1 MDRKGIFPIMFLT
14 LIPLVTLSVGWF
26 AHDPVMLLASV
37 VLLVGALSS
46 LILFRRGMW
55 KKNWILWLPFA
66 VVLGYLISAVVNGQ
80 GPASMYLG
88 GYQRNFGVATWFA
101 LAIVFL
107 IGAQG
112 DVKVRRYL
120 DWVLPGV
127 LIAGLGYGLVQ
138 FLDKDPLPWTNPYNA
153 VSLTLGNPNFA
164 GAFFGIL
171 SIIAF
176 SRIFVG
182 KGAVQKTF
190 GVVLFGA
197 TVFISLKTNSLQ
209 SPLLIVGGIFV
220 FTLLVNLGSKSGL
233 GRVAKFSSGG
243 VLGAAVIGVV
253 VLFVG
258 SGSWLASVRERLF
271 FQGSVAQR
279 LDYWRTGFEI
289 WKDHPI
295 FGVGTDQFQRYAA
308 LYRTPEQVKRDGV
321 FVIPDKSHNVLID
334 HFANGGIVVG
344 LIWVAFVVSVFFMLL
359 KALQKNENVQ
369 ARRDLALLGTMWST
383 YVLQALISPDQ
394 IVLSLIG
401 YSSAGLIAGIYLKD
415 APTVKVDPFIV
426 RAVAV
431 VALVFAVVISGTAL
445 KANAD
450 AKKVL
455 AGQTIGVEPILEVI
469 DAWPNAKTTELIG
482 IEEINKPNNCEFAN
496 QISDRLLKY
505 DDRSAQGW
513 FMKAIC
519 NNSARNFTQA
529 VADITNSVKFD
540 PINPTYLVGKA
551 KLEILASR
559 IDDAKMTIAKITEVD
574 PSNPELA
581 VLNASVTALK

>member
-1 MDRKGIFPIMFLT
+1 MFLA
-14 LIPLVTLSVGWF
+14 LIPLVVLSVGWF
-26 AHDPVMLLASV
+26 AHDPVALFAST
-37 VLLVGALSS
+37 VLLVGALAG
-46 LILFRRGMW
+46 LLLFRRGTW
-55 KKNWILWLPFA
+55 KKNRILWLPFA
-66 VVLGYLISAVVNGQ
+66 VVIGYLISAVVNGQ
-80 GPASMYLG
+80 GLASLYLG
-88 GYQRNFGVATWFA
+88 GYQRNFGVATWLA

-112 DVKVRRYL
+112 EVKMRGYL

-138 FLDKDPLPWTNPYNA
+138 FLDKDPLPWTNPYKA

-171 SIIAF
+171 SVIAF

-182 KGAVQKTF
+182 KGLVQKSF
-190 GVVLFGA
+190 GVLLFGA

-209 SPLLIVGGIFV
+209 SPMLIVGGIVV
-220 FTLLVNLGSKSGL
+220 FTLLSNLGSKSGL
-233 GRVAKFSSGG
+233 GRIAKFSSGG
-243 VLGAAVIGVV
+243 VLVAAVVGVV
-253 VLFVG
+253 VLFAG
-258 SGSWLASVRERLF
+258 SASWLATAREKLF

-334 HFANGGIVVG
+334 HFANGGLIVE
-344 LIWVAFVVSVFFMLL
+344 LIWLAFVVSVFFMLV
-359 KALQKNENVQ
+359 KALRAADKVQ
-369 ARRDLALLGTMWST
+369 VRRDLAILGTMWST

-415 APTVKVDPFIV
+415 APMLKIDPFFV
-426 RAVAV
+426 RSITGFAL
-431 VALVFAVVISGTAL
+431 ALVVVVSGMAL
-445 KANAD
+445 KVNAD

-455 AGQTIGVEPILEVI
+455 SGQITGVEQILRVI

-513 FMKAIC
+513 YMKAIC

-529 VADITNSVKFD
+529 VEDVTNSVKFD
-540 PINPTYLVGKA
+540 PINPSYLVGKA
-551 KLEILASR
+551 KLEIAASR
-559 IDDAKMTIAKITEVD
+559 IADAKITIAKITEVD

-581 VLNASVTALK
+581 ALNSSVLATK

>member
-1 MDRKGIFPIMFLT
+1 MFLA
-14 LIPLVTLSVGWF
+14 LIPLVVLSVGWF
-26 AHDPVMLLASV
+26 AHDPVALFAST
-37 VLLVGALSS
+37 VLFVGALTG
-46 LILFRRGMW
+46 LLLFRRGTW
-55 KKNWILWLPFA
+55 KKNRILWLPFA
-66 VVLGYLISAVVNGQ
+66 VVIGYLISALVNGQ
-80 GPASMYLG
+80 GLASTYLG
-88 GYQRNFGVATWFA
+88 GYQRNFGVATWLS

-112 DVKVRRYL
+112 EVKMRGYL

-138 FLDKDPLPWTNPYNA
+138 FLDKDPLPWTNPYKA

-171 SIIAF
+171 SVIAF

-182 KGAVQKTF
+182 KGLLQKSF
-190 GVVLFGA
+190 GVLLFGA

-209 SPLLIVGGIFV
+209 SPLLIVGGIVV
-220 FTLLVNLGSKSGL
+220 FTLLSNLGSKSGL

-243 VLGAAVIGVV
+243 VLGAAVVGVV
-253 VLFVG
+253 VLFA
-258 SGSWLASVRERLF
+258 SSASWLATAREKLF

-295 FGVGTDQFQRYAA
+295 VGVGTDQFQRFAA

-334 HFANGGIVVG
+334 HFANGGLIVG
-344 LIWVAFVVSVFFMLL
+344 LIWVAFVVSVFFMLV
-359 KALQKNENVQ
+359 KALRAADKVQ
-369 ARRDLALLGTMWST
+369 VRRDLAILGTMWST

-415 APTVKVDPFIV
+415 APTLKIDPFVV
-426 RAVAV
+426 RSVTGFAL
-431 VALVFAVVISGTAL
+431 ALVVVVSGMAL
-445 KANAD
+445 KVNAD

-455 AGQTIGVEPILEVI
+455 AGQITGVEQILKVI

-513 FMKAIC
+513 YMKAIC

-529 VADITNSVKFD
+529 VEDVTNSVKFD
-540 PINPTYLVGKA
+540 PINPSYLVGKA
-551 KLEILASR
+551 KLEIAASR
-559 IDDAKMTIAKITEVD
+559 IADAKMTIAKITEVD

-581 VLNASVTALK
+581 ALNSSVSAIK

>member
-1 MDRKGIFPIMFLT
+1 
-14 LIPLVTLSVGWF
+14 
-26 AHDPVMLLASV
+26 
-37 VLLVGALSS
+37 
-46 LILFRRGMW
+46 LF
-55 KKNWILWLPFA
+55 
-66 VVLGYLISAVVNGQ
+66 GYLISAVVNGQ
-80 GPASMYLG
+80 GLASLYLG
-88 GYQRNFGVATWFA
+88 GYQRNFGVATWLA

-112 DVKVRRYL
+112 EVKMRGYL

-138 FLDKDPLPWTNPYNA
+138 FLDKDPLPWTNPYKA

-171 SIIAF
+171 GVIAF

-182 KGAVQKTF
+182 KGLVQKSF
-190 GVVLFGA
+190 GVLLFGA

-209 SPLLIVGGIFV
+209 SPLLIVGGIVV
-220 FTLLVNLGSKSGL
+220 FTLLSNLGSKSGL

-253 VLFVG
+253 VLFAG
-258 SGSWLASVRERLF
+258 SASWLATAREKLF

-334 HFANGGIVVG
+334 HFANGGLVVG
-344 LIWVAFVVSVFFMLL
+344 LVWTAFVVSVFYMLV
-359 KALQKNENVQ
+359 KALRAADKVQ
-369 ARRDLALLGTMWST
+369 VRSDLAILGTMWST

-415 APTVKVDPFIV
+415 APTLKIDPFVV
-426 RAVAV
+426 RSVTGF
-431 VALVFAVVISGTAL
+431 ALALAVVISGMAL
-445 KANAD
+445 KVNAD
-450 AKKVL
+450 VKKVL
-455 AGQTIGVEPILEVI
+455 AGQTTGVEQILKVI

-513 FMKAIC
+513 YMKAIC

-529 VADITNSVKFD
+529 VEDVTNSVKFD
-540 PINPTYLVGKA
+540 PINPSYLVGKA
-551 KLEILASR
+551 KLEIAASR
-559 IDDAKMTIAKITEVD
+559 IADAKVTIAKIAEVD

-581 VLNASVTALK
+581 ALNSSVSPIK

>member
-1 MDRKGIFPIMFLT
+1 MFLA
-14 LIPLVTLSVGWF
+14 LIPLVVLSVGWF
-26 AHDPVMLLASV
+26 AHDPVTLFAST
-37 VLLVGALSS
+37 VLLIGAMTGL
-46 LILFRRGMW
+46 LLFRRGIW
-55 KKNWILWLPFA
+55 KKSWILWLPLA
-66 VVLGYLISAVVNGQ
+66 VVVGYLISAMVNGQ
-80 GPASMYLG
+80 GLASLYLG
-88 GYQRNFGVATWFA
+88 GYQRNFGVATWLA

-112 DVKVRRYL
+112 EVKLRGYL

-138 FLDKDPLPWTNPYNA
+138 FLDKDPLPWTNPYKA

-171 SIIAF
+171 SVIAF

-182 KGAVQKTF
+182 KGLLQKSF
-190 GVVLFGA
+190 GVLLFGA

-209 SPLLIVGGIFV
+209 SPLLIVGGIVV
-220 FTLLVNLGSKSGL
+220 FTLLSNLGSKSGL

-243 VLGAAVIGVV
+243 VLGAAVVGVV
-253 VLFVG
+253 VLFA
-258 SGSWLASVRERLF
+258 SSASWLATAREKLF

-295 FGVGTDQFQRYAA
+295 VGVGTDQFQRFAA

-334 HFANGGIVVG
+334 HFANGGLIVG
-344 LIWVAFVVSVFFMLL
+344 LIWVAFVVSVFFMLV
-359 KALQKNENVQ
+359 KALRAADKVQ
-369 ARRDLALLGTMWST
+369 VRRDLAILGTMWST

-415 APTVKVDPFIV
+415 APTLKIDPFVV
-426 RAVAV
+426 RSVTGFAL
-431 VALVFAVVISGTAL
+431 ALVVVVSGMAL
-445 KANAD
+445 KVNAD

-455 AGQTIGVEPILEVI
+455 AGQITGVEQILKVI

-513 FMKAIC
+513 YMKAIC

-529 VADITNSVKFD
+529 VEDVTNSVKFD
-540 PINPTYLVGKA
+540 PINPSYLVGKA
-551 KLEILASR
+551 KLEIAASR
-559 IDDAKMTIAKITEVD
+559 IADAKMTIAKITEVD

-581 VLNASVTALK
+581 ALNSSVSAVK

>member
-1 MDRKGIFPIMFLT
+1 MFLA
-14 LIPLVTLSVGWF
+14 LIPLVMVSVGWF
-26 AHDPVMLLASV
+26 AHEPVGLFSST
-37 VLLVGALSS
+37 VLLVGAMTGL
-46 LILFRRGMW
+46 LLFRRGTW
-55 KKNWILWLPFA
+55 QKSWILSLPFA
-66 VVLGYLISAVVNGQ
+66 VVIGYLISAVVNGQ
-80 GPASMYLG
+80 GLASIYLG
-88 GYQRNFGVATWFA
+88 GYQRNFGVATWLA

-112 DVKVRRYL
+112 EVKLRGYL

-138 FLDKDPLPWTNPYNA
+138 FLDRDPLPWTNPYEA

-171 SIIAF
+171 AVIAF

-182 KGAVQKTF
+182 KGVVQKSF
-190 GVVLFGA
+190 GVLLFGA
-197 TVFISLKTNSLQ
+197 TVFICLKTNSLQ
-209 SPLLIVGGIFV
+209 SPLLIVGGVVV
-220 FTLLVNLGSKSGL
+220 FTLLSNLGSKSGL
-233 GRVAKFSSGG
+233 GRIAKFSSGG
-243 VLGAAVIGVV
+243 VLGLAVVGVV
-253 VLFVG
+253 VLFAG
-258 SGSWLASVRERLF
+258 SASWLATAREKLF

-334 HFANGGIVVG
+334 HFANGGLVVG
-344 LIWVAFVVSVFFMLL
+344 LIWVAFVVSVFFMLV
-359 KALQKNENVQ
+359 KALQVADKVQ
-369 ARRDLALLGTMWST
+369 VRRDLAILGTMWST

-415 APTVKVDPFIV
+415 APTLKIDPFVV
-426 RAVAV
+426 RSITGFAL
-431 VALVFAVVISGTAL
+431 ALVVVVSGMAL
-445 KANAD
+445 KVNAD
-450 AKKVL
+450 VKKVL
-455 AGQTIGVEPILEVI
+455 AGQITGVEQILNVI

-513 FMKAIC
+513 YMKAIC

-529 VADITNSVKFD
+529 VQDVTNSVKFD
-540 PINPTYLVGKA
+540 PINPSYLVGKA
-551 KLEILASR
+551 KLEISAARL
-559 IDDAKMTIAKITEVD
+559 DDAKLTISKITEVD

-581 VLNASVTALK
+581 ALNSSVSAVK

>member
-1 MDRKGIFPIMFLT
+1 L
-14 LIPLVTLSVGWF
+14 F
-26 AHDPVMLLASV
+26 AST
-37 VLLVGALSS
+37 VLLVGALAGV
-46 LILFRRGMW
+46 LLYRRGSW
-55 KKNWILWLPFA
+55 KRNWILSLPFA
-66 VVLGYLISAVVNGQ
+66 VVIGYLVSALVNGQ
-80 GPASMYLG
+80 GLSSLYLG

-101 LAIVFL
+101 LTIVFL

-112 DVKVRRYL
+112 EVKVRGYL

-127 LIAGLGYGLVQ
+127 LMAGLGYGLVQ

-171 SIIAF
+171 SVLAF
-176 SRIFVG
+176 SRIFLG
-182 KGAVQKTF
+182 KGMVQKTF

-209 SPLLIVGGIFV
+209 SPLLIVGGIVV

-253 VLFVG
+253 VLFAG
-258 SGSWLASVRERLF
+258 SGSWLATAREKLF

-289 WKDHPI
+289 WKDHPF

-308 LYRTPEQVKRDGV
+308 LYRTPEQIKRDGV

-334 HFANGGIVVG
+334 HFANGGLVVG
-344 LIWVAFVVSVFFMLL
+344 LIWVAFVVSVFYMLI

-369 ARRDLALLGTMWST
+369 VRRDLAVLGTMWST

-401 YSSAGLIAGIYLKD
+401 YSSAGLIAGVYLND
-415 APTVKVDPFIV
+415 AATFKIDPFIV
-426 RAVAV
+426 RAVTAV
-431 VALVFAVVISGTAL
+431 GMIFAIVISGTAL

-450 AKKVL
+450 AKKIL
-455 AGQTIGVEPILEVI
+455 AGQIIGVEPILEVI
-469 DAWPNAKTTELIG
+469 GAWPNAKTTELIG
-482 IEEINKPNNCEFAN
+482 IQEIDKPNNCAFAN

-519 NNSARNFTQA
+519 NNSARNFNQA

-551 KLEILASR
+551 KLEISASR
-559 IDDAKMTIAKITEVD
+559 IDDAKKTIVKIREVD

>member
-1 MDRKGIFPIMFLT
+1 MFLA
-14 LIPLVTLSVGWF
+14 LIPLVVLSVGWF
-26 AHDPVMLLASV
+26 AHDPVTLFAST
-37 VLLVGALSS
+37 VLLVGALVG
-46 LILFRRGMW
+46 LLLFRRGTW

-66 VVLGYLISAVVNGQ
+66 LLIGYLVSALINGQ
-80 GPASMYLG
+80 GLASLYLG

-112 DVKVRRYL
+112 EVKVRGYL

-171 SIIAF
+171 SVLAL
-176 SRIFVG
+176 SRILFG
-182 KGAVQKTF
+182 KGAVQKAF
-190 GVVLFGA
+190 GAVLFGS
-197 TVFISLKTNSLQ
+197 TVFISLNTNSLQ
-209 SPLLIVGGIFV
+209 SPLLIIGGIVV
-220 FTLLVNLGSKSGL
+220 FSLLVNLGSKSGL

-253 VLFVG
+253 VLFAG
-258 SGSWLASVRERLF
+258 SGSWLASARERLF

-289 WKDHPI
+289 WKDNPI

-334 HFANGGIVVG
+334 HFTNGGLVVG
-344 LIWVAFVVSVFFMLL
+344 LIWVAFVFSVFFMLI
-359 KALQKNENVQ
+359 KALQKNEKVQ
-369 ARRDLALLGTMWST
+369 VRRDLAVLGTMWST

-415 APTVKVDPFIV
+415 APTLKIDPFIV
-426 RAVAV
+426 RAVTV
-431 VALVFAVVISGTAL
+431 VALIFALVISGTAL
-445 KANAD
+445 KVNAD
-450 AKKVL
+450 VKKVL
-455 AGQTIGVEPILEVI
+455 AGQIIGVEPILEVV

-529 VADITNSVKFD
+529 VTDITNSVKFD

-551 KLEILASR
+551 KLEISASR
-559 IDDAKMTIAKITEVD
+559 IDDAKITIAKIAQVD

-581 VLNASVTALK
+581 VLNASVTALE

>member
-1 MDRKGIFPIMFLT
+1 MFLALT
-14 LIPLVTLSVGWF
+14 PLVALSVGWF
-26 AHDPVMLLASV
+26 AHEPVGLFSST
-37 VLLVGALSS
+37 VLLIGALAG
-46 LILFRRGMW
+46 LLLFRRGTW
-55 KKNWILWLPFA
+55 QKSWILWLPLA
-66 VVLGYLISAVVNGQ
+66 VVIGYLISAVVNGQ
-80 GPASMYLG
+80 GLASLYLG
-88 GYQRNFGVATWFA
+88 GYQRNFGVATWLA

-112 DVKVRRYL
+112 EVKMRGYL

-127 LIAGLGYGLVQ
+127 LIAGLGYGLIQ
-138 FLDKDPLPWTNPYNA
+138 FLDKDPLPWANPYKA

-171 SIIAF
+171 GVIAF

-182 KGAVQKTF
+182 KGLVQKSF
-190 GVVLFGA
+190 GVLLFGA

-209 SPLLIVGGIFV
+209 SPLLIVGGIVV
-220 FTLLVNLGSKSGL
+220 FTLLSNLGSKSGL

-243 VLGAAVIGVV
+243 VLGAAVVGVV
-253 VLFVG
+253 VLFAG
-258 SGSWLASVRERLF
+258 SASWLATVREKLF

-334 HFANGGIVVG
+334 HFANGGLVVG
-344 LIWVAFVVSVFFMLL
+344 LIWVAFVVSVFCMLI
-359 KALQKNENVQ
+359 KALQATDKVQ
-369 ARRDLALLGTMWST
+369 VRRDLAILGTMWST

-415 APTVKVDPFIV
+415 APTLKIDPFVV
-426 RAVAV
+426 RSITGFALALAV
-431 VALVFAVVISGTAL
+431 VVSGMAL
-445 KANAD
+445 KVNAD

-455 AGQTIGVEPILEVI
+455 AGQITGVEQILKVV

-505 DDRSAQGW
+505 DNRSAQGW
-513 FMKAIC
+513 YMKAIC
-519 NNSARNFTQA
+519 NNSARNFSQA
-529 VADITNSVKFD
+529 VEDITNSVKFD

-551 KLEILASR
+551 KLEISAERL
-559 IDDAKMTIAKITEVD
+559 DDAKVTIAKITEVD

-581 VLNASVTALK
+581 ALNSSVSAVK

>member
-1 MDRKGIFPIMFLT
+1 
-14 LIPLVTLSVGWF
+14 
-26 AHDPVMLLASV
+26 
-37 VLLVGALSS
+37 
-46 LILFRRGMW
+46 
-55 KKNWILWLPFA
+55 
-66 VVLGYLISAVVNGQ
+66 
-80 GPASMYLG
+80 
-88 GYQRNFGVATWFA
+88 
-101 LAIVFL
+101 
-107 IGAQG
+107 
-112 DVKVRRYL
+112 
-120 DWVLPGV
+120 
-127 LIAGLGYGLVQ
+127 
-138 FLDKDPLPWTNPYNA
+138 
-153 VSLTLGNPNFA
+153 
-164 GAFFGIL
+164 
-171 SIIAF
+171 
-176 SRIFVG
+176 
-182 KGAVQKTF
+182 
-190 GVVLFGA
+190 
-197 TVFISLKTNSLQ
+197 
-209 SPLLIVGGIFV
+209 
-220 FTLLVNLGSKSGL
+220 
-233 GRVAKFSSGG
+233 
-243 VLGAAVIGVV
+243 
-253 VLFVG
+253 
-258 SGSWLASVRERLF
+258 
-271 FQGSVAQR
+271 
-279 LDYWRTGFEI
+279 
-289 WKDHPI
+289 
-295 FGVGTDQFQRYAA
+295 

-369 ARRDLALLGTMWST
+369 ARRDLGLLGTMWST

-426 RAVAV
+426 RAVAL

-551 KLEILASR
+551 KLEISASR

-581 VLNASVTALK
+581 VLNASITALK

>member
-1 MDRKGIFPIMFLT
+1 MFLAF
-14 LIPLVTLSVGWF
+14 IPLVVLSVGWF
-26 AHDPVMLLASV
+26 AHDPVTLFASTALLIGALAG
-37 VLLVGALSS
+37 VLL
-46 LILFRRGMW
+46 FRQRYW
-55 KKNWILWLPFA
+55 KRNWILWLPFG
-66 VVLGYLISAVVNGQ
+66 VVVGYLVSAVVNGQ
-80 GPASMYLG
+80 GLASLYLG

-112 DVKVRRYL
+112 EVKVRRYL

-127 LIAGLGYGLVQ
+127 LIVGLGYGLVQ

-171 SIIAF
+171 SILAF
-176 SRIFVG
+176 SRILFG

-209 SPLLIVGGIFV
+209 SPLLIVGGILV
-220 FTLLVNLGSKSGL
+220 FTLLANLGSKSGL

-243 VLGAAVIGVV
+243 VLGAAVIGVM
-253 VLFVG
+253 VLFAG
-258 SGSWLASVRERLF
+258 SGGWLATAREKLF

-289 WKDHPI
+289 WKDHSI

-308 LYRTPEQVKRDGV
+308 LYRTPEQIKRDGV

-334 HFANGGIVVG
+334 HFANGGLVVG
-344 LIWVAFVVSVFFMLL
+344 LIWVAFIVSVFYMLI
-359 KALQKNENVQ
+359 KALQKNENVLV
-369 ARRDLALLGTMWST
+369 RRDLAVLGTMWST

-426 RAVAV
+426 RAVTV
-431 VALVFAVVISGTAL
+431 VAMIFAVVISGTAL
-445 KANAD
+445 KVNAD
-450 AKKVL
+450 VKKVL
-455 AGQTIGVEPILEVI
+455 AGQIIGVEPILEVI

-496 QISDRLLKY
+496 QISVRLLKY

-519 NNSARNFTQA
+519 NNNARNFNQA
-529 VADITNSVKFD
+529 VTDITNSVKFD

-551 KLEILASR
+551 KLEISASR
-559 IDDAKMTIAKITEVD
+559 IEDAKITIAKIREVD

>member
-1 MDRKGIFPIMFLT
+1 MFLA
-14 LIPLVTLSVGWF
+14 LIPLVVLSVGWF
-26 AHDPVMLLASV
+26 AHDPVALFAST
-37 VLLVGALSS
+37 VLFVGALTG
-46 LILFRRGMW
+46 LLLFRRGTW
-55 KKNWILWLPFA
+55 KKNRILWLPFA
-66 VVLGYLISAVVNGQ
+66 VVIGYLISALVNGQ
-80 GPASMYLG
+80 GLASTYLG
-88 GYQRNFGVATWFA
+88 GYQRNFGVATWLS

-112 DVKVRRYL
+112 EVKMRGYL

-138 FLDKDPLPWTNPYNA
+138 FLDKDPLPWTNPYKA

-171 SIIAF
+171 SVIAF

-182 KGAVQKTF
+182 KGLLQKSF
-190 GVVLFGA
+190 GVLLFGA

-209 SPLLIVGGIFV
+209 SPLLIVGGIVV
-220 FTLLVNLGSKSGL
+220 FTLLSNLGSKSGL

-243 VLGAAVIGVV
+243 VLGAAVVGVV
-253 VLFVG
+253 VLFA
-258 SGSWLASVRERLF
+258 SSASWLATAREKLF

-295 FGVGTDQFQRYAA
+295 VGVGTDQFQRFAA

-334 HFANGGIVVG
+334 HFANGGLIVG
-344 LIWVAFVVSVFFMLL
+344 LIWVAFVVSVFFMLV
-359 KALQKNENVQ
+359 KALRAADKVQ
-369 ARRDLALLGTMWST
+369 VRRDLAILGTMWST

-415 APTVKVDPFIV
+415 APTLKIDPFVV
-426 RAVAV
+426 RSVTGFAL
-431 VALVFAVVISGTAL
+431 ALVVVVSGMAL
-445 KANAD
+445 KVNAD

-455 AGQTIGVEPILEVI
+455 AGQITGVEQILKVI

-505 DDRSAQGW
+505 DNRSAQGW
-513 FMKAIC
+513 YMKAIC
-519 NNSARNFTQA
+519 DNAAQNFSKA
-529 VADITNSVKFD
+529 VEDINNSVKFD
-540 PINPTYLVGKA
+540 PINPSYLVGKA
-551 KLEILASR
+551 KLEIAASR
-559 IDDAKMTIAKITEVD
+559 IADAKVTIAKITEVD
-574 PSNPELA
+574 PSNPELVA
-581 VLNASVTALK
+581 LNSSVSAIK

>member
-1 MDRKGIFPIMFLT
+1 MFLA
-14 LIPLVTLSVGWF
+14 LIPLVVISVGWF
-26 AHDPVMLLASV
+26 AHDPVTLFAST
-37 VLLVGALSS
+37 VLLVSALVG
-46 LILFRRGMW
+46 LLLFRRGSW
-55 KKNWILWLPFA
+55 KRNWILWLPF
-66 VVLGYLISAVVNGQ
+66 VVVIGYLVSAVFNGQ
-80 GPASMYLG
+80 GLASLYLG

-101 LAIVFL
+101 LALVFL

-112 DVKVRRYL
+112 DVKVRGYL

-171 SIIAF
+171 SVLGF
-176 SRIFVG
+176 SRIFLG
-182 KGAVQKTF
+182 KGVLQKTF

-209 SPLLIVGGIFV
+209 SPLLIVGGIVV
-220 FTLLVNLGSKSGL
+220 FTLLVNLRLKSGL

-243 VLGAAVIGVV
+243 ILGAAVIGVV

-258 SGSWLASVRERLF
+258 SGSWLATAREKLF

-289 WKDHPI
+289 WKDHQF

-334 HFANGGIVVG
+334 HFANGGLVVG
-344 LIWVAFVVSVFFMLL
+344 LIWVAFVVSVFFMLF

-369 ARRDLALLGTMWST
+369 VRRDLAVLGTMWST

-415 APTVKVDPFIV
+415 APTVKVDPFII
-426 RAVAV
+426 RAVTV
-431 VALVFAVVISGTAL
+431 VALIFAVVISGTVL

-450 AKKVL
+450 AEKVL
-455 AGQTIGVEPILEVI
+455 AGQIIGVEPILKVI

-496 QISDRLLKY
+496 LISDRLLKY

-513 FMKAIC
+513 YMKAIC
-519 NNSARNFTQA
+519 NNSARNFSQA

-551 KLEILASR
+551 KLEIAASR
-559 IDDAKMTIAKITEVD
+559 IDDAKMTIAKITQVD

>member
-1 MDRKGIFPIMFLT
+1 MFLA
-14 LIPLVTLSVGWF
+14 LIPLVVVSVGWF
-26 AHDPVMLLASV
+26 AHDPVALFAST
-37 VLLVGALSS
+37 VLLVGALAGLLLS
-46 LILFRRGMW
+46 RRGTW
-55 KKNWILWLPFA
+55 KKSWILWLPFA
-66 VVLGYLISAVVNGQ
+66 VVVGYLISAVVNGQ
-80 GPASMYLG
+80 GLASLYLG
-88 GYQRNFGVATWFA
+88 GYQRNFGVATWLA
-101 LAIVFL
+101 LAIVVL

-112 DVKVRRYL
+112 EVKLRGYL

-138 FLDKDPLPWTNPYNA
+138 FLDKDPLPWTNPYKA

-171 SIIAF
+171 SVIAF
-176 SRIFVG
+176 SRVFVG
-182 KGAVQKTF
+182 KGLVQKSF
-190 GVVLFGA
+190 GVLLFGA

-209 SPLLIVGGIFV
+209 SPLLIVGGIVV
-220 FTLLVNLGSKSGL
+220 FTLLSNLGSKSSL

-243 VLGAAVIGVV
+243 VLGAAVVGVV
-253 VLFVG
+253 VLFAG
-258 SGSWLASVRERLF
+258 SASWLATAREKLF

-334 HFANGGIVVG
+334 HFTNGGLVVG
-344 LIWVAFVVSVFFMLL
+344 LIWVAFVVSVFFMLI
-359 KALQKNENVQ
+359 KALRAAEKVQ
-369 ARRDLALLGTMWST
+369 VRRDLAILGTMWST

-401 YSSAGLIAGIYLKD
+401 YSSAGLIAGIYLKG
-415 APTVKVDPFIV
+415 APTLKIDPFFV
-426 RAVAV
+426 RSITGFALALAV
-431 VALVFAVVISGTAL
+431 VVSGMAL
-445 KANAD
+445 KVNAD
-450 AKKVL
+450 VKKVL
-455 AGQTIGVEPILEVI
+455 AGQITGVEQILNVI

-513 FMKAIC
+513 YMKAIC
-519 NNSARNFTQA
+519 NNSARNFAQA
-529 VADITNSVKFD
+529 VQDVTNSVKFD
-540 PINPTYLVGKA
+540 PINPSYLVGKA
-551 KLEILASR
+551 KLEIAASR
-559 IDDAKMTIAKITEVD
+559 IADAKVTIAKIAEVD

-581 VLNASVTALK
+581 ALNSSVSAVK

>member
-1 MDRKGIFPIMFLT
+1 MFLS
-14 LIPLVTLSVGWF
+14 LIPVVVLSVGWF
-26 AHDPVMLLASV
+26 AHDPVTLFAST
-37 VLLVGALSS
+37 VLLVGALVG
-46 LILFRRGMW
+46 LLLFRRGSW
-55 KKNWILWLPFA
+55 KKNWIVWLPLALVF
-66 VVLGYLISAVVNGQ
+66 GYLVSAIVNGQ
-80 GPASMYLG
+80 GLASLYLG

-112 DVKVRRYL
+112 EVKVRGYL

-171 SIIAF
+171 SVLAF
-176 SRIFVG
+176 SRILFG

-209 SPLLIVGGIFV
+209 SPLLILGGIVV
-220 FTLLVNLGSKSGL
+220 FILLVNLGSKSGF
-233 GRVAKFSSGG
+233 GRIAKFSSGG
-243 VLGAAVIGVV
+243 VLGTAVIGLV
-253 VLFVG
+253 VLFAG
-258 SGSWLASVRERLF
+258 SGSWLASARERLF

-334 HFANGGIVVG
+334 HFANGGLLVG
-344 LIWVAFVVSVFFMLL
+344 LIWVAFVVSVFFMLF
-359 KALQKNENVQ
+359 KALQKNENLQV
-369 ARRDLALLGTMWST
+369 RRDLAVLGTMWST

-426 RAVAV
+426 RAVTV
-431 VALVFAVVISGTAL
+431 VALIFAVVISGTAL
-445 KANAD
+445 KVNAD
-450 AKKVL
+450 TKKVL
-455 AGQTIGVEPILEVI
+455 AGQIIGVEPILEVI
-469 DAWPNAKTTELIG
+469 EAWPNAKTTELIG
-482 IEEINKPNNCEFAN
+482 IEEINKPNNCEFTN

-513 FMKAIC
+513 YMKAIC
-519 NNSARNFTQA
+519 SNSASNFTQA
-529 VADITNSVKFD
+529 VEEVTNSVKFD

-551 KLEILASR
+551 KLEIAAAR
-559 IDDAKMTIAKITEVD
+559 IADAKVTIAKITEVD
-574 PSNPELA
+574 PTNPELPA
-581 VLNASVTALK
+581 LNASVLALK

>member
-1 MDRKGIFPIMFLT
+1 MFLA
-14 LIPLVTLSVGWF
+14 LIPLVVLSVGWF
-26 AHDPVMLLASV
+26 AHDPVALFAST
-37 VLLVGALSS
+37 VLLVGALTG
-46 LILFRRGMW
+46 LLLFRRGIW
-55 KKNWILWLPFA
+55 KKSWILWLPFA
-66 VVLGYLISAVVNGQ
+66 VVVGYSISALINGQ
-80 GPASMYLG
+80 ELASLYLG
-88 GYQRNFGVATWFA
+88 GYQRNFGVATWLA

-112 DVKVRRYL
+112 EVKLRGYL

-138 FLDKDPLPWTNPYNA
+138 FLDKDPLPWTNPYKA

-176 SRIFVG
+176 SLIFVG
-182 KGAVQKTF
+182 KGLVQKAF
-190 GVVLFGA
+190 GVLLFGA

-209 SPLLIVGGIFV
+209 SPLLIVGGVVV
-220 FTLLVNLGSKSGL
+220 FTLLSSLGSKSGL
-233 GRVAKFSSGG
+233 GRFAKFSSGG
-243 VLGAAVIGVV
+243 VLGAAVVGVV
-253 VLFVG
+253 ILFAG
-258 SGSWLASVRERLF
+258 SGSWLATAREKLF

-289 WKDHPI
+289 WKDYPI

-334 HFANGGIVVG
+334 HFANGGLVVG
-344 LIWVAFVVSVFFMLL
+344 LIWVAFVVSVFFMLI
-359 KALQKNENVQ
+359 KALRATEKVQ
-369 ARRDLALLGTMWST
+369 VRRDLAILGTMWST

-401 YSSAGLIAGIYLKD
+401 YSSAGLIAGVYLKD
-415 APTVKVDPFIV
+415 TPTLKIDPFVV
-426 RAVAV
+426 RSVTGFAL
-431 VALVFAVVISGTAL
+431 ALVVVVSGMAL
-445 KANAD
+445 KVNAD

-455 AGQTIGVEPILEVI
+455 AGQITGAEQILKVI

-513 FMKAIC
+513 YMKAIC

-529 VADITNSVKFD
+529 VEDITNSVKFD

-551 KLEILASR
+551 KLEISAARL
-559 IDDAKMTIAKITEVD
+559 DDAKVTIAKITEVD

-581 VLNASVTALK
+581 ALNSSVLAVK

>member
-1 MDRKGIFPIMFLT
+1 MFLA
-14 LIPLVTLSVGWF
+14 LIPLVFVSVGWF
-26 AHDPVMLLASV
+26 ANDPVTLFASTV
-37 VLLVGALSS
+37 LQIGAFAGVLL
-46 LILFRRGMW
+46 FPRGTW
-55 KKNWILWLPFA
+55 KRSWILLLPFA

-80 GPASMYLG
+80 GLASLYLG
-88 GYQRNFGVATWFA
+88 GYQRNFGVATWLA

-112 DVKVRRYL
+112 EVKVRGYL

-127 LIAGLGYGLVQ
+127 LIAGLSYGLVQ

-171 SIIAF
+171 SVIAF
-176 SRIFVG
+176 SRIFVD
-182 KGAVQKTF
+182 KGVIQKSF
-190 GVVLFGA
+190 GVVLFAA

-209 SPLLIVGGIFV
+209 SPLLIVGGIVV
-220 FTLLVNLGSKSGL
+220 FTLLANFGSKSGL
-233 GRVAKFSSGG
+233 GRVAKISSGG
-243 VLGAAVIGVV
+243 VLGAAVVGVV
-253 VLFVG
+253 VLFAG
-258 SGSWLASVRERLF
+258 SGSWLATAREKLF

-289 WKDHPI
+289 WRDNPI

-334 HFANGGIVVG
+334 HFANGGLVVG
-344 LIWVAFVVSVFFMLL
+344 LIWVAFVISVFYMLV
-359 KALQKNENVQ
+359 KALRINESVQ
-369 ARRDLALLGTMWST
+369 LRRDLALLGTMWST

-415 APTVKVDPFIV
+415 APTIKIDPFIV
-426 RAVAV
+426 RAVTA
-431 VALVFAVVISGTAL
+431 VALVFAIAISGKAL
-445 KANAD
+445 MANAD

-455 AGQTIGVEPILEVI
+455 AGQIIGVEPILKVI

-513 FMKAIC
+513 YMKAIC
-519 NNSARNFTQA
+519 SNSASKFTQA
-529 VADITNSVKFD
+529 VEEVTKSVTFD
-540 PINPTYLVGKA
+540 PINPAYLVGKA
-551 KLEILASR
+551 KLEIAAAR
-559 IDDAKMTIAKITEVD
+559 IADAKVTITKIAEVD
-574 PSNPELA
+574 PTNPELPA
-581 VLNASVTALK
+581 LNASVLALK